1 MVSVEY
7 FKRKLSSHG
16 NNGLNSRCGLSELI
30 NNIQSGQEMI
40 QCLRSMLGI

>member
-30 NNIQSGQEMI
+30 NIQSAQEMI
-40 QCLRSMLGI
+40 QCLRSMIGI